1 MRKGGDA
8 PFTRCP
14 KERRNATLILFQF
27 IHPDN
32 PKRAFNRREI
42 FQTILFPMDSFS
54 RFAGFFPLGIAVE
67 RYLEAPD
74 RSFAVKRAL
83 YHPAA
88 LHCGCEH
95 LTLAAQRH
103 LPRAH

>member
-1 MRKGGDA
+1 
-8 PFTRCP
+8 
-14 KERRNATLILFQF
+14 
-27 IHPDN
+27 
-32 PKRAFNRREI
+32 
-42 FQTILFPMDSFS
+42 MDSFP
-54 RFAGFFPLGIAVE
+54 RFASFDPLVIALE
-67 RYLEAPD
+67 RYLEDPD
-74 RSFAVKRAL
+74 RTFAVKRAL